1 MKIKSDFRRPPHLL
15 AIIHMDNINNK
26 TTTKANK
33 NYYYLD
39 RNIYTDL
46 VYNDY
51 EKIIEKKN
59 DIYEYIRYTLHPAP
73 HPNLVYN
80 TTYIKQSCRH

>member
-1 MKIKSDFRRPPHLL
+1 MKIKSDFCPPPHLL
-15 AIIHMDNINNK
+15 AIIHMDNK
-26 TTTKANK
+26 TKQPQRPRTIIWIG
-33 NYYYLD
+33 
-39 RNIYTDL
+39 IYTDL

-59 DIYEYIRYTLHPAP
+59 DIYEYIRYTLHHAP